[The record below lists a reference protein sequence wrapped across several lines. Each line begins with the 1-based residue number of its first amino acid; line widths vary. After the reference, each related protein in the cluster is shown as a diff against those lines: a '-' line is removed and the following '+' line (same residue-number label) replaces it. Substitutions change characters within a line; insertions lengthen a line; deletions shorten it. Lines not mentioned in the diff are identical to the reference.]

1 VSIAA
6 EPMLAAA
13 IETAGAGHRYGGF
26 WALRDCNLSLPAGSI
41 TAVVGPNGAGKTT
54 LLNMLVGLLAA
65 SEGGLRVVGEQPSSS
80 PAFLARV
87 GFLAQECPL
96 YKEFSVA
103 DLLRFGRA
111 MNPGWD
117 DALARERL
125 AAAEVPLTRPAGK
138 LSGGQRAQV
147 ALALAVAKQ
156 PEVLLLDEPLAALDP
171 LARRDFL
178 KNLLAS
184 ATATSMTVVL
194 SSHLVGD
201 LARVCDQLV
210 VVRDGRVGLAGEIDE
225 ILGEH
230 HWVSGAPEQTSR
242 LPAGVEVITET
253 QHERHTT
260 LLVRTHQPLLNPA
273 LTLAPVDLEDLVLA
287 YLERPGAAAAH
298 KITRGSGEAGQR

>member
-1 VSIAA
+1 VSTAA
-6 EPMLAAA
+6 ESALDTA
-13 IETAGAGHRYGGF
+13 IETVGAGHRYGDF
-26 WALRDCNLSLPAGSI
+26 WALRDCSLSLPAGSI

-54 LLNMLVGLLAA
+54 LLNMLVGLLPA
-65 SEGGLRVVGEQPSSS
+65 SEGELRVVGDRPSSR

-96 YKEFSVA
+96 YKEFRVA

-125 AAAEVPLTRPAGK
+125 AAAEVPLTRRAGR
-138 LSGGQRAQV
+138 LSGGQRTQV

-184 ATATSMTVVL
+184 ATATGITVVL

-210 VVRDGRVGLAGEIDE
+210 VIRDGGVRLSGEIDQ

-230 HWVSGAPEQTSR
+230 QWVSGAPEQTSR

-253 QHERHTT
+253 QHERHNA
-260 LLVRTHQPLLNPA
+260 LLVRSHRPLINPA

-287 YLERPGAAAAH
+287 YLERPAADGGVE
-298 KITRGSGEAGQR
+298 ITRSSREAGLT

>member
-1 VSIAA
+1 MSAA
-6 EPMLAAA
+6 LAASVEVA
-13 IETAGAGHRYGGF
+13 IGTAGAGHRYGDF

-54 LLNMLVGLLAA
+54 LLNMLVGLLPA
-65 SEGGLRVVGEQPSSS
+65 SEGQLCVVGEQPSSS

-96 YKEFSVA
+96 YREFRVA
-103 DLLRFGRA
+103 DLVRFGRA

-117 DALARERL
+117 DTLARTRL
-125 AAAEVPLTRPAGK
+125 AAAEVPLERRAGK

-156 PEVLLLDEPLAALDP
+156 PQVLLLDEPLAALDP

-184 ATATSMTVVL
+184 ATATEMTVVL

-210 VVRDGRVGLAGEIDE
+210 VIRDGRVRLSGEIDR

-230 HWVSGAPEQTSR
+230 RWVSGAPDKTSR

-253 QHERHTT
+253 HHDRHNA
-260 LLVRTHQPLLNPA
+260 LLVRSRQALINPA
-273 LTLAPVDLEDLVLA
+273 LTLNPVDLEDLVLA
-287 YLERPGAAAAH
+287 YLERPAPSAGVKSA
-298 KITRGSGEAGQR
+298 RLSQEAGQR